1 VLKHL
6 FSVRLPLFAKIFIS
20 SVALVVL
27 LSVAVSVT
35 MNSVTQ
41 SLLSDE
47 IMKYHTSYLEKIDSN
62 LTYTTQKVA
71 HLIDNTAFAEDI
83 ARIDSL
89 PSYTKY
95 ELREEITAQLNDII
109 IYSNILG
116 VTLIVEDNMFMS
128 GQYYSTD
135 DFTDKSNWPEASS
148 LYYRSNEQYNSYI
161 TFTKRVKINADTDGL
176 VIVTISPILKE
187 QETNGIGVFALNEA
201 SNVVWCKNADQ
212 EAITTYL
219 ERNPDNSTARLKDN
233 RYITVNSG
241 MDGIKL
247 VMCINDNFLEKR
259 GEEILNYLVT
269 MTLAIIVLCV
279 IFSWILSRTI
289 TTRVNVLKEKMQ
301 HFKLNARIEEGDT
314 GISLKKK
321 IMLYY
326 IAVCF
331 VPIAAMSCAYYNI
344 SMGIMEEEVARV
356 FEQSVGHIGDNIL
369 MATDGFAI
377 DGKYIAN
384 DEYIQETLASGTP
397 MDKGKAEAVARV
409 AMKDVGCE
417 NFVIYDKDGNCVY
430 ALKNGEYAPLS
441 NRPGKTIWIAPSYDE
456 FNQRTAG
463 FVMPIKGNEYREPQY
478 MQTIGY
484 LRIDFKESVLADIMA
499 LSENSSANI
508 YMLDADGEIIM
519 SNNAENGAIM
529 PEVESKEIVCE
540 YIVNDEWKICGVVQT
555 DMLFTNRRMILL
567 YLFLILL
574 TVTMLIM
581 IFSNQIS
588 RIIITPMKILNDNIR
603 DNMQNRAESRLS
615 LKTGDEIEEL
625 CKSFNKMNDEID
637 RLVNEVYE
645 AEIARKELEVKHKEA
660 HLNALQAQINPH
672 FLYNTFETTNWLI
685 LQNQNEEAVNMINR
699 LSDIFRLGINRGRN
713 TFTLREE
720 LKQATSYIDIQK
732 MRYAHKLSVVWEYDD
747 SLLEC
752 RVVKTIL
759 QPILENAI
767 YHGIEPKEE
776 GGEIEISID
785 RNGDVLE
792 ICVIDTGVGIE
803 EEKCRDINSDLK
815 NNENKVLRSIGLKNV
830 NDRIKLMYGDD
841 YGISIESIY
850 GKYTEVLITMP
861 FIAKEGDEIDNV

>member
-1 VLKHL
+1 
-6 FSVRLPLFAKIFIS
+6 
-20 SVALVVL
+20 
-27 LSVAVSVT
+27 
-35 MNSVTQ
+35 
-41 SLLSDE
+41 
-47 IMKYHTSYLEKIDSN
+47 
-62 LTYTTQKVA
+62 
-71 HLIDNTAFAEDI
+71 
-83 ARIDSL
+83 
-89 PSYTKY
+89 
-95 ELREEITAQLNDII
+95 
-109 IYSNILG
+109 
-116 VTLIVEDNMFMS
+116 
-128 GQYYSTD
+128 
-135 DFTDKSNWPEASS
+135 
-148 LYYRSNEQYNSYI
+148 
-161 TFTKRVKINADTDGL
+161 
-176 VIVTISPILKE
+176 
-187 QETNGIGVFALNEA
+187 
-201 SNVVWCKNADQ
+201 
-212 EAITTYL
+212 
-219 ERNPDNSTARLKDN
+219 
-233 RYITVNSG
+233 
-241 MDGIKL
+241 
-247 VMCINDNFLEKR
+247 
-259 GEEILNYLVT
+259 
-269 MTLAIIVLCV
+269 
-279 IFSWILSRTI
+279 
-289 TTRVNVLKEKMQ
+289 
-301 HFKLNARIEEGDT
+301 
-314 GISLKKK
+314 
-321 IMLYY
+321 
-326 IAVCF
+326 
-331 VPIAAMSCAYYNI
+331 
-344 SMGIMEEEVARV
+344 
-356 FEQSVGHIGDNIL
+356 
-369 MATDGFAI
+369 
-377 DGKYIAN
+377 
-384 DEYIQETLASGTP
+384 
-397 MDKGKAEAVARV
+397 
-409 AMKDVGCE
+409 
-417 NFVIYDKDGNCVY
+417 
-430 ALKNGEYAPLS
+430 
-441 NRPGKTIWIAPSYDE
+441 
-456 FNQRTAG
+456 
-463 FVMPIKGNEYREPQY
+463 MPIKGNEYREPQY

-785 RNGDVLE
+785 RNGDALE

-841 YGISIESIY
+841 YGISVESIY